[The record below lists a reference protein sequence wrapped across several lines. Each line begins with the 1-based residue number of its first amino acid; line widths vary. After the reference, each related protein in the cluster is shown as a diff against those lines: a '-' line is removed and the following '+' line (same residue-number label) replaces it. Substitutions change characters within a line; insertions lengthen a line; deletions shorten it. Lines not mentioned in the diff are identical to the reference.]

1 MYLSR
6 EILNDSLVTIANS
19 FDRDHTTIIHGI
31 EKIQKQIEDDED
43 FKKEIES
50 LYKELTE

>member
-6 EILNDSLVTIANS
+6 EILSDSLVTIANS

-31 EKIQKQIEDDED
+31 EKIQNQMQEDEN
-43 FKKEIES
+43 FKTEVESLLKEI
-50 LYKELTE
+50 TE